1 VDTRIPQLR
10 IEACNE
16 APLYADGEYVLY
28 WMSGFR
34 RFGFNFS
41 LQRALEWAQE
51 LNKPLVVLEALRCD
65 YPWAS
70 DRLHRFVLDGMAA
83 NAKRLSKTAVTYYA
97 YIEERRGEGR
107 GLLKALASRA
117 CCVVTDDYPAFFLP
131 RMVAAAA
138 AQLPVTLEKVDSNGL
153 LPLRAAERVFQT
165 AYSFRRFLQ
174 KTLIEHLS
182 EGPRPDPLKGVRLPR
197 LEALSADIVARW
209 PNSADILPEEPQP
222 SITELPIDHAVPAAE
237 LAGGEGAASAA
248 LERFLNERLSR
259 YAEDRN
265 HPDEG
270 ATSGLS
276 PYLHFGHIS
285 SQQVFSELMARED
298 WDTDRL
304 AGEAS
309 GKRSGWWGVSE
320 SAEAL
325 LDQLIT
331 WRELGL
337 NMSARR
343 EDYDRYETLPAW
355 AQKTLAEHADDPRP
369 YVYTLEELEGAATHD
384 HIWNAAQNEL
394 VRDGRL
400 HNYMRML
407 WGKKILEWSP
417 TPQDALQVMIE
428 LNNKYALDGRD
439 ANSYSGIFWC
449 LGRYDRPW
457 GPERPIF
464 GKVRYMSSENTARK
478 LRLSDYLDR
487 FGPGTATGVS

>member
-1 VDTRIPQLR
+1 MDSRIPQLR
-10 IEACNE
+10 IYVCNE
-16 APLYADGEYVLY
+16 ASVRKDGDYVLH
-28 WMSGFR
+28 WMTGFR
-34 RFGFNFS
+34 RVRFNFS
-41 LQRALEWAQE
+41 LQRAVEWARE
-51 LNKPLVVLEALRCD
+51 LKKPLVIMEALRCD
-65 YPWAS
+65 YRWAS

-83 NAKRLSKTAVTYYA
+83 NARRLSKAAVTYYA
-97 YIEERRGEGR
+97 YIEGQRGEGS

-117 CCVVTDDYPAFFLP
+117 CVVVTDDYPAFFLP

-138 AQLPVTLEKVDSNGL
+138 DQVPVMFEKVDSNGL
-153 LPLRAAERVFQT
+153 LPLRAAERVFET

-174 KTLIEHLS
+174 NNFLEHLS
-182 EGPRPDPLKGVRLPR
+182 AQPRLDPLKGKRLPR
-197 LEALSADIVARW
+197 LDALPSDIAARW
-209 PNSADILPEEPQP
+209 PNSGATLLEDPQP
-222 SITELPIDHAVPAAE
+222 SLAQLPIDHAVPATE
-237 LAGGEGAASAA
+237 LIGGERAAAA
-248 LERFLNERLSR
+248 VLERFLAERLSS
-259 YAEDRN
+259 YSGDRN

-276 PYLHFGHIS
+276 PYLHFGHVS
-285 SQQVFSELMARED
+285 SHQVFSELMAKES

-304 AGEAS
+304 AGEAR

-331 WRELGL
+331 WRELGF

-343 EDYDRYETLPAW
+343 EDYDRYEALPAW
-355 AQKTLAEHADDPRP
+355 AQKTLVEHANDPRP
-369 YVYTLEELEGAATHD
+369 YVYTLEDLEAAATHD
-384 HIWNAAQNEL
+384 RIWNAAQTEL
-394 VRDGRL
+394 VREGRL

-439 ANSYSGIFWC
+439 PNSYSGIFWC

-478 LRLSDYLDR
+478 LRLSGYLER
-487 FGPGTATGVS
+487 YAAP

>member
-1 VDTRIPQLR
+1 VDSGAPQLR
-10 IEACNE
+10 VAACNGE
-16 APLYADGEYVLY
+16 SPRADGEYVLY
-28 WMSGFR
+28 WMTAFR
-34 RFGFNFS
+34 RVGFNFS
-41 LQRALEWAQE
+41 LQRAVEWARE
-51 LNKPLVVLEALRCD
+51 LDKPLVVLEALRCD

-83 NAKRLSKTAVTYYA
+83 NASRLAGANVVYYA
-97 YIEERRGEGR
+97 YVEPRRGDGR

-117 CCVVTDDYPAFFLP
+117 CLVVTDDYPVFFLP
-131 RMVAAAA
+131 RMLAAAA
-138 AQLPVTLEKVDSNGL
+138 AQLPVLLEKVDSNGL
-153 LPLRAAERVFQT
+153 LPLRAAERVFET
-165 AYSFRRFLQ
+165 AYAFRRFLQ
-174 KTLIEHLS
+174 KTLVEHLS
-182 EGPRPDPLKGVRLPR
+182 EGPRPDPLRDARLPR
-197 LEALSADIVARW
+197 LEALPADIAARW
-209 PNSADILPEEPQP
+209 PDSASTLLADPQP
-222 SITELPIDHAVPAAE
+222 GLARLPIDHAVPPTG
-237 LAGGEGAASAA
+237 LVGGERAASTV
-248 LERFLNERLSR
+248 LERFLADRLSC

-285 SQQVFSELMARED
+285 SHQVFSQLMLLED

-320 SAEAL
+320 SAEAW
-325 LDQLIT
+325 LDQLVT
-331 WRELGL
+331 WRELGY

-343 EDYDRYETLPAW
+343 EDYDRYEALPAW
-355 AQKTLAEHADDPRP
+355 AQTTLAEHEGDPRP
-369 YVYTLEELEGAATHD
+369 YVYTLEDLERADTHD
-384 HIWNAAQNEL
+384 RIWNAAQTEL

-417 TPQDALQVMIE
+417 TPQAALRVMIE

-439 ANSYSGIFWC
+439 PNSYSGIFWC

-478 LRLSDYLDR
+478 LRLSDYLER
-487 FGPGTATGVS
+487 YSPGGPPPE

>member
-1 VDTRIPQLR
+1 MRAAGD
-10 IEACNE
+10 
-16 APLYADGEYVLY
+16 YVLY
-28 WMSGFR
+28 WMTGFR
-34 RFGFNFS
+34 RIGFNFS
-41 LQRALEWAQE
+41 LQRAVEWAGE
-51 LNKPLVVLEALRCD
+51 LGRPLVVLEALRCD

-70 DRLHRFVLDGMAA
+70 DRLHRFVLDGMVA
-83 NAKRLSKTAVTYYA
+83 NARRLGETTVTYYA
-97 YIEERRGEGR
+97 YVEGRRAEGR
-107 GLLKALASRA
+107 GLLEALASRA
-117 CCVVTDDYPAFFLP
+117 NVVVTDDYPAFFVP
-131 RMVAAAA
+131 RMVTAASDR
-138 AQLPVTLEKVDSNGL
+138 LPVRLEKVDSNGL

-165 AYSFRRFLQ
+165 AHSFRRFLQ
-174 KTLIEHLS
+174 RNFVEHLS
-182 EGPRPDPLKGVRLPR
+182 EGPRPDPLKGVQLPP
-197 LEALSADIVARW
+197 LDALPADIVVRW
-209 PNSADILPEEPQP
+209 PNSAASLLNDPLP
-222 SITELPIDHAVPAAE
+222 SVARLPIDHSVPAAD
-237 LAGGEGAASAA
+237 ASGGEGAASAV
-248 LERFLNERLSR
+248 LERFLVERLSS
-259 YAEDRN
+259 YAEERN

-285 SQQVFSELMARED
+285 SHQVFSELTARED

-304 AGEAS
+304 AGAAD
-309 GKRSGWWGVSE
+309 GKRSGWWGLSE

-331 WRELGL
+331 WRELGF

-343 EDYDRYETLPAW
+343 DDYERYESLPAW

-384 HIWNAAQNEL
+384 RIWNAAQTEL
-394 VRDGRL
+394 LLEGRL

-417 TPQDALQVMIE
+417 TPQDALRVMIE

-439 ANSYSGIFWC
+439 PNSYSGIFWC

-478 LRLSDYLDR
+478 LRLAAYLER
-487 FGPGTATGVS
+487 YAP

>member
-1 VDTRIPQLR
+1 MH
-10 IEACNE
+10 
-16 APLYADGEYVLY
+16 ADGEYVLY
-28 WMSGFR
+28 WMTGFR
-34 RFGFNFS
+34 RVGFNFS
-41 LQRALEWAQE
+41 LQRAVEWARE
-51 LNKPLVVLEALRCD
+51 LRKPLVVLEALRCD
-65 YPWAS
+65 YPWSS

-83 NAKRLSKTAVTYYA
+83 NARRLGERAVTYYA
-97 YIEERRGEGR
+97 YIEGRRAKGR
-107 GLLKALASRA
+107 GLLKALASHA
-117 CCVVTDDYPAFFLP
+117 CVVVTDDYPAFFLP

-138 AQLPVTLEKVDSNGL
+138 AQVPVTLEKVDSNGL
-153 LPLRAAERVFQT
+153 LPLRAAERVFET

-174 KTLIEHLS
+174 KNLVEHLS
-182 EGPRPDPLKGVRLPR
+182 EGPRRDPLQGVQLQRLD
-197 LEALSADIVARW
+197 ALPADIVARW
-209 PNSADILPEEPQP
+209 PNSAAALLEDPQP
-222 SITELPIDHAVPAAE
+222 SLAQLPIDHAVPATE
-237 LAGGEGAASAA
+237 LMGGESAASAV
-248 LERFLNERLSR
+248 LERFLTERLSS

-285 SQQVFSELMARED
+285 SHQVFAELMAREN

-304 AGEAS
+304 AGAAN

-325 LDQLIT
+325 LDQLVT
-331 WRELGL
+331 WRELGF

-355 AQKTLAEHADDPRP
+355 AQKTLAEHAGDPRP
-369 YVYTLEELEGAATHD
+369 YVYGLEDLEGAATHD
-384 HIWNAAQNEL
+384 RIWNAAQTEL
-394 VRDGRL
+394 VREGRL

-417 TPQDALQVMIE
+417 TPQEALPVMIE

-439 ANSYSGIFWC
+439 PNSYSGIFWC

-478 LRLSDYLDR
+478 LRLSAYLER
-487 FGPGTATGVS
+487 YAAP